1 MAKRKSLFGRI
12 YWPSLLAVLTAFA
25 VGALFFIFIIGGI
38 IGYATV
44 SGTSKTQVKDNSI
57 LHMKLDGPIAER
69 SHSEFDPM
77 RFKVNVSPGLID
89 ILYGLEVAKED
100 DKIKGVFLELG
111 NVSCGYATA
120 KELRDAIKDFQRS
133 GKFVLAY
140 NSGEYVGLGKYYI
153 SSSAKEVYGFPT
165 STMNFLGLGSQL
177 TFYKGALDKLG
188 VEMQIVRGSNND
200 FKSAVEPFFL
210 EKMSDSSRLQ
220 MQTYVDNI
228 WKSMR
233 NDIAADRNISSNDL
247 YKWADEMR
255 IKRVKDAV
263 EYKLMDGNKYRDEIL
278 AMLQKKVGAK
288 SVDDLNLVS
297 FEKYAR
303 SQFKVDQILNEKSKP
318 NLAVIIAEGDIAVDG
333 NGISSRKLCALIKEA
348 RENETIKTVVL
359 RVNSPGGS
367 ALASDEIWREIVL
380 TNQTKKV
387 IVSMGDVAASG
398 GYYIASPAVRIF
410 AEENTI
416 TGSIG
421 VFGMVPYTGKLMQDK
436 LGLTF
441 DEIKTNKHAVLS
453 PNRKMTEEEY
463 KTVQAEVDDI
473 YDDFL
478 SRVSEGRKMTKAQVN
493 VIARGRVWTGT
504 DAVRIGLVD
513 EIGGLKSAI
522 AYAAKQAGIKDV
534 KVLYYPLVEQDGF
547 SSVLETI
554 GDTEAKINIQ
564 TQIPVEL
571 KTALDEWNNVR
582 SISGIQ
588 MRLPFMLEPLR

>member
-12 YWPSLLAVLTAFA
+12 YWPSLLAVFTAFA

-77 RFKVNVSPGLID
+77 SFKVNVTPGLID
-89 ILYGLEVAKED
+89 ILYGLQVAKED

-111 NVSCGYATA
+111 NISCGYATA
-120 KELRDAIKDFQRS
+120 KELRDAIKDFQKS

-303 SQFKVDQILNEKSKP
+303 SQFRVDQILNEKSKP
-318 NLAVIIAEGDIAVDG
+318 NLAVIIAEGDIAVEG
-333 NGISSRKLCALIKEA
+333 KGISSRKLCALIKEA
-348 RENETIKTVVL
+348 RENKTIKTVVL

-436 LGLTF
+436 LGLSF

-478 SRVSEGRKMTKAQVN
+478 SRVSEGRKMTKEQVN

-554 GDTEAKINIQ
+554 GDTDAKINIQ

>member
-153 SSSAKEVYGFPT
+153 SSSAKEVYGFAT

>member
-188 VEMQIVRGSNND
+188 VEMQVVRGSNND